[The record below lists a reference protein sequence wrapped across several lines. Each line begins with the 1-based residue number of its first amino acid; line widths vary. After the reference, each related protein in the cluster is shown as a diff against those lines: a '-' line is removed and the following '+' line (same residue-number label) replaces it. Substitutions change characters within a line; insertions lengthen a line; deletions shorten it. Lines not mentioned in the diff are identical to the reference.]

1 MNRRIKTVY
10 TDEDWAKQ
18 VRIENVIFF
27 VISPIYLPL
36 VAIHYIGEG
45 ALYLAEGIAFGV
57 RAIVKRILFRKNRK
71 AVRP

>member
-1 MNRRIKTVY
+1 MKRRIKNVY

-36 VAIHYIGEG
+36 VAIYYIGEG
-45 ALYLAEGIAFGV
+45 ALYLAEGIAAGV

-71 AVRP
+71 AVRS